1 MSTAGTGAGVEA
13 GFSSEELLSL
23 RFPLHRACRDGDL
36 AALCSL
42 LQQTPRAH
50 LAAEDSFYGWTPV
63 HWAAH
68 FGKLECLIQLV
79 RAGATL
85 DVSTTRYAQTPAH
98 IAAFGGHPQ
107 CLLWLIQAGAS
118 INKPDCEG
126 ETPIHKAARSGSLDC
141 VSALVANGAHID
153 SQWARLLILHIPRCN
168 GNLSFSCEEI
178 ESCLLSVFCH
188 TWCLRNASGLTAAD
202 IAQTQG
208 FQECTQFLLNLQ
220 NCHLSRF
227 YDNGPINGGHQSR
240 FPNHTSAGAN
250 RKRCLEDP
258 EPFGVKKAR
267 TEARSSGPCTPLGNS
282 DADDE
287 ADKMLVDRE
296 LTAVTGGSGQFP
308 VSCGS
313 SPMVED
319 TRQQE
324 GGSVGPRE
332 IEVYTVSAMQT
343 PCRCRNQYMKN
354 SSPASDTLANG
365 CVINGHLDFPST
377 TQLNGTESRSDQ
389 SLSGANSFS
398 SGLVQGR
405 PFPSSQG
412 SLCVNGTEE
421 PEKTVSAN
429 AEMCGSLHLNG
440 SPSSCVANRPS
451 WVEGIEE
458 NLHYGHYHG
467 FGDTAE
473 SIPELSSVAEH
484 PSSAKG
490 AERHGGAALG
500 AMHLYHGS

>member
-107 CLLWLIQAGAS
+107 CLIWLIQAGAS

-153 SQWARLLILHIPRCN
+153 
-168 GNLSFSCEEI
+168 
-178 ESCLLSVFCH
+178 
-188 TWCLRNASGLTAAD
+188 LRNASGLTAAD

-227 YDNGPINGGHQSR
+227 YDNGTINGGHQNI
-240 FPNHTSAGAN
+240 FPNHTSVGAN

-267 TEARSSGPCTPLGNS
+267 TEGAFEMRPSFGYCAGGSWCSGGGTFPVWPLG
-282 DADDE
+282 
-287 ADKMLVDRE
+287 R
-296 LTAVTGGSGQFP
+296 
-308 VSCGS
+308 
-313 SPMVED
+313 
-319 TRQQE
+319 
-324 GGSVGPRE
+324 
-332 IEVYTVSAMQT
+332 
-343 PCRCRNQYMKN
+343 
-354 SSPASDTLANG
+354 
-365 CVINGHLDFPST
+365 
-377 TQLNGTESRSDQ
+377 
-389 SLSGANSFS
+389 
-398 SGLVQGR
+398 
-405 PFPSSQG
+405 
-412 SLCVNGTEE
+412 
-421 PEKTVSAN
+421 
-429 AEMCGSLHLNG
+429 
-440 SPSSCVANRPS
+440 
-451 WVEGIEE
+451 W
-458 NLHYGHYHG
+458 
-467 FGDTAE
+467 
-473 SIPELSSVAEH
+473 
-484 PSSAKG
+484 
-490 AERHGGAALG
+490 AL
-500 AMHLYHGS
+500 

>member
-1 MSTAGTGAGVEA
+1 MSAVGAGAGVEA

-107 CLLWLIQAGAS
+107 CLVWLIQAGAS

-141 VSALVANGAHID
+141 ISALVANGAQVD
-153 SQWARLLILHIPRCN
+153 
-168 GNLSFSCEEI
+168 
-178 ESCLLSVFCH
+178 
-188 TWCLRNASGLTAAD
+188 LRNASGLTAAD

-220 NCHLSRF
+220 NCHLTRF
-227 YDNGPINGGHQSR
+227 GHNGTLNGGHPSV
-240 FPNHTSAGAN
+240 FPSHVSVGTN
-250 RKRCLEDP
+250 RKRCLEDS
-258 EPFGVKKAR
+258 EPFGMKKAR
-267 TEARSSGPCTPLGNS
+267 P
-282 DADDE
+282 AD
-287 ADKMLVDRE
+287 
-296 LTAVTGGSGQFP
+296 
-308 VSCGS
+308 
-313 SPMVED
+313 
-319 TRQQE
+319 
-324 GGSVGPRE
+324 
-332 IEVYTVSAMQT
+332 
-343 PCRCRNQYMKN
+343 MKN
-354 SSPASDTLANG
+354 SSSVSNTLTNG
-365 CVINGHLDFPST
+365 CVANGHLDFPST
-377 TQLNGTESRSDQ
+377 AQPCGMESRSGQ
-389 SLSGANSFS
+389 CSAGLNGVGT
-398 SGLVQGR
+398 GLVPGL

-412 SLCVNGTEE
+412 SPGVNGTEE
-421 PEKTVSAN
+421 PERSTQVSP
-429 AEMCGSLHLNG
+429 ETCGSLHLNG
-440 SPSSCVANRPS
+440 SPSSCVASRPS
-451 WVEGIEE
+451 WAEE
-458 NLHYGHYHG
+458 SLQYGHYHG

-473 SIPELSSVAEH
+473 SIPELSSALEHASSVKAEQGYH
-484 PSSAKG
+484 SAV
-490 AERHGGAALG
+490 LG
-500 AMHLYHGS
+500 AMHLSHGS